1 MATHSDFHTFV
12 FLIIGITLFLVKIGG
27 TKDPQKQ
34 LFLST
39 ILFIFGIQTL
49 TIGIM
54 YLSEFDFVINSQT
67 LIFYGFLI
75 EAIIAFILSIE
86 RKLQ

>member
-1 MATHSDFHTFV
+1 MAANSDFHTFV

-27 TKDPQKQ
+27 TKEPQKQ

-39 ILFIFGIQTL
+39 ILFIFGIQILTL
-49 TIGIM
+49 GIIN
-54 YLSEFDFVINSQT
+54 LSEFDFVINSQT
-67 LIFYGFLI
+67 FIFYGFLI